1 MSGSPEAAADPRLGR
16 HTRAVGR
23 PERLR
28 RTGGFIR
35 SMPSRRR
42 AALMTGCIV
51 GVLGFELVLIAPY
64 AHRAAGQL
72 THARWTWLLAAMACE
87 TVSMV
92 MFARLQRHALGTGV
106 LRVRLGSAV
115 ATVFAGNAVGATLPG
130 GSLLSIA
137 YRTRRMRA
145 WGASASQIGFVHA
158 ATGVLSTIA
167 LASFAGAGH
176 IVAGDGSQLISVA
189 VQVGVICVI
198 TCAALALVHHPV
210 LLRRPA
216 HALLRLVPRLRRR
229 TAARASVDRL
239 LDELAALR
247 PPARFWLWGLGL
259 AVFNCCGDFLCLLAV
274 CHAVGVS
281 PPLSTALFAYLAGM
295 TAASAVPLLPAGIGV
310 LDAALVLTL
319 HHGGVPVGA
328 ATAADLLYRSITP
341 GLVSVAGW
349 ALLLQQRRRP
359 DRPRHP
365 RETGG
370 TPEAGDHTGGVAG
383 PSPFTRKT

>member
-16 HTRAVGR
+16 PTRAVGQ
-23 PERLR
+23 PERPR

-35 SMPSRRR
+35 SMPLRRR
-42 AALMTGCIV
+42 AAVMTGCVV

-176 IVAGDGSQLISVA
+176 LLAGDGSRLFSVA
-189 VQVGVICVI
+189 VQVGVISAI
-198 TCAALALVHHPV
+198 TCGALALVHHPV

-239 LDELAALR
+239 LDELSALR

-259 AVFNCCGDFLCLLAV
+259 AVFNWGGDFLCLLAV
-274 CHAVGVS
+274 CHAVGMS

-349 ALLLQQRRRP
+349 ALLLRQRRRP
-359 DRPRHP
+359 DLPP
-365 RETGG
+365 APT
-370 TPEAGDHTGGVAG
+370 
-383 PSPFTRKT
+383 